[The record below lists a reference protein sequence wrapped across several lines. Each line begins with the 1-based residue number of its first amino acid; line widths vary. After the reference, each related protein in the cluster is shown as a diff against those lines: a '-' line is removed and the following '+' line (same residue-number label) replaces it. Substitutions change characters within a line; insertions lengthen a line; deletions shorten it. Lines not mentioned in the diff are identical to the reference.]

1 MKKIL
6 SFLLIATML
15 VAMFVMPSAADDKV
29 NYETEFDF
37 LKKAPTVDGV
47 VKKGE
52 YGTLPVH
59 SYPDDKEQFEDT
71 EHNKF
76 TDTEFDFYAG
86 WDADY
91 LYMAWVVTAENHKG
105 LPEQDFNNDGS
116 FTEADYGYMWQ
127 YSCVQFIFTPG
138 APKAGETSYQVADTY
153 GGNYLEVGLTL
164 TTEGEQVRV
173 CWCKPT
179 AAQALEVNDWD
190 AAIVTEDKTTTYEV
204 RIPWGKSGLNS
215 TGNGAQFGLTYAVAA
230 QDFYTDK
237 CGMIE
242 WQDGVLGGKKADNAA
257 VITLTGNESITESSL
272 VVIPSK
278 SEGTI
283 PAEAEGKTQ
292 ITIDGLNT
300 GITAEMAYLYTDP
313 STIGTMN
320 TKWSTCVLLAP
331 VEGEEGVYSV
341 AEVIVGA
348 GEEIV
353 FTTELTEGMLAFA
366 AHSDGTGAGMD
377 RKTAATNLALDS
389 KVKFFGVDFEAA
401 DTTYT
406 NAMFWVLDAEGDTST
421 EESSEVETS
430 VDESSKEESKE
441 ASKAESSAAA
451 TTESSEAEKT
461 EEGGNA
467 LIWIIIAVVAVV
479 AIAVVVF
486 VVLKKKKA

>member
-1 MKKIL
+1 
-6 SFLLIATML
+6 
-15 VAMFVMPSAADDKV
+15 
-29 NYETEFDF
+29 
-37 LKKAPTVDGV
+37 
-47 VKKGE
+47 
-52 YGTLPVH
+52 
-59 SYPDDKEQFEDT
+59 
-71 EHNKF
+71 
-76 TDTEFDFYAG
+76 
-86 WDADY
+86 
-91 LYMAWVVTAENHKG
+91 
-105 LPEQDFNNDGS
+105 
-116 FTEADYGYMWQ
+116 
-127 YSCVQFIFTPG
+127 
-138 APKAGETSYQVADTY
+138 
-153 GGNYLEVGLTL
+153 
-164 TTEGEQVRV
+164 
-173 CWCKPT
+173 
-179 AAQALEVNDWD
+179 
-190 AAIVTEDKTTTYEV
+190 
-204 RIPWGKSGLNS
+204 
-215 TGNGAQFGLTYAVAA
+215 
-230 QDFYTDK
+230 
-237 CGMIE
+237 
-242 WQDGVLGGKKADNAA
+242 
-257 VITLTGNESITESSL
+257 
-272 VVIPSK
+272 
-278 SEGTI
+278 
-283 PAEAEGKTQ
+283 
-292 ITIDGLNT
+292 
-300 GITAEMAYLYTDP
+300 
-313 STIGTMN
+313 MN

-461 EEGGNA
+461 EEVGNA